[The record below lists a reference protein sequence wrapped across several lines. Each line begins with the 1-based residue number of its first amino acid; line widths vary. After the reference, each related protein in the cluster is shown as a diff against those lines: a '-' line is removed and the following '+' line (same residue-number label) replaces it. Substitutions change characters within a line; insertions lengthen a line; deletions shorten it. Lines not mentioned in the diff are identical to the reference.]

1 MTTPNHYRDLL
12 QTLLTV
18 DELAR
23 VDALIASTPPAGVF
37 ASWLPERGMV
47 LVGCKLDG
55 ELGGWLL
62 VPAADEFEARALGEH
77 LANGLARS
85 YGPLREARRASAAAI
100 RKASH

>member
-1 MTTPNHYRDLL
+1 MTTPNHYRNLL
-12 QTLLTV
+12 QTLLTA

-23 VDALIASTPPAGVF
+23 VDALIANNAPAGVF

-55 ELGGWLL
+55 ELAGWLL
-62 VPAADEFEARALGEH
+62 VPAADESEARVLGED
-77 LANGLARS
+77 LANGLARI
-85 YGPLREARRASAAAI
+85 YGPLHEARRASAAAI